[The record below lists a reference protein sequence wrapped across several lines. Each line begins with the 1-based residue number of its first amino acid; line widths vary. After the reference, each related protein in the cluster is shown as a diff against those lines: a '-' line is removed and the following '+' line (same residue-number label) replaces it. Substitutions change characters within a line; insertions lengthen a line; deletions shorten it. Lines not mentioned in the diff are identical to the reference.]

1 MADVLSEITRLKY
14 QELARALAQANIGQG
29 IVGESAVWQSLNNGN
44 LTASQFNELV
54 SSNAGYNAGFRAIG
68 NADGT
73 IRSYTYVGHDYPITE
88 FTYDDIIGSFNSNV
102 QSGTS
107 APSNTFTMQQPT
119 NTAMA
124 GTAGSETMKA
134 SGGVTKY
141 TNGAASAN
149 PVLTTMGSVVG
160 AVMAAGTG
168 IQLAKTIDGGLYHI
182 GNALGLDPPETLNPA
197 TWNSITAGDDSAQAG
212 LFNYIFGLNPDN
224 GQITAYADENAFAYM
239 AGWLMKQGAFASGDY
254 EVQTLPENFSTLLTM
269 PITIANANGANWAQT
284 DDYDTPSRAKLWEHS
299 YVVTSAASEVY
310 AIAVQNVAGSFRMY
324 FFSESPF
331 TLEATVKKTT
341 ISTGDVSTTTST
353 ISGNSTVN
361 YTFDGKLAT
370 AYYNLSS
377 KLGSS
382 SLEYSSIP
390 ITITTNISSA
400 NIAAVA
406 FWLLKY
412 GDVTHSGGVD
422 GIDTQ
427 QDGTVPNT
435 SGWNYNDP
443 TNTILPSLQQQF
455 PDLWNNRIENNVV
468 QPDGSVKTYTYIPT
482 QIPSGGNGTN
492 ADTQNDKQN
501 TTDPSVDPDD
511 STDTKLQTIIQILTS
526 LLPQAL
532 TDPATVPEDELQDG
546 TNTKNPNTDTPNN
559 PPATGTGNTPTILLP
574 TGSASSLWK
583 VYHPSQAQVDA
594 FGAWLWSSN
603 FVEQIKKMF
612 NDPMQS
618 IIGLHKI
625 FAAPIDAGTAT
636 IKVGY
641 LDSQVASA
649 YVDSQYVTVDCGSVS
664 LQEYF
669 GNVFDY
675 EPFTK
680 VAIFLPFIGIQ
691 KLDVAE
697 VMRSTISVVYHV
709 DVFSGACLAEV
720 SVTRDGGGGCL
731 YTFSGDASAR
741 YPISSGSYMGI
752 VSGVL
757 SIAGG
762 IAGTIATGGAALP
775 AVVGAGVAATH
786 MHTDV
791 KHSGQISGNAGAMGG
806 KVPYLIVV
814 RPHTAVAQR
823 SEKYHGYGANSY
835 CKVESLSGYARLY
848 NAVVRPNDS
857 ITDEERKEIQTIL
870 ESGFY
875 A

>member
-1 MADVLSEITRLKY
+1 MADVLPEVTRLKY

-44 LTASQFNELV
+44 LTAAQFNELV

-73 IRSYTYVGHDYPITE
+73 IRSYTYVGSDYPITE
-88 FTYDDIIGSFNSNV
+88 FTYDDIIGAFNSNV

-119 NTAMA
+119 NTALSGA
-124 GTAGSETMKA
+124 AGSETMKA
-134 SGGVTKY
+134 SGGVRKF
-141 TNGAASAN
+141 TNGTASAN

-182 GNALGLDPPETLNPA
+182 GNALNLNPPESLNPE

-224 GQITAYADENAFAYM
+224 GQLTAYADENAFAYM
-239 AGWLMKQGAFASGDY
+239 AGWLMQQGFFSTGDY
-254 EVQTLPENFSTLLTM
+254 EVQRLPESSDFSTNLVM
-269 PITIANANGANWAQT
+269 PIIIASANGASWAQT
-284 DDYDTPSRAKLWEHS
+284 VYPGESRAVLWEHS
-299 YVVTSAASEVY
+299 YVVTSATSEVY
-310 AIAVQNVAGSFRMY
+310 AIAVQNVAGSFRLY
-324 FFSESPF
+324 YFSEKPF
-331 TLEATVKKTT
+331 KLKATVKKTN
-341 ISTGDVSTTTST
+341 ISTGAVTITTDT
-353 ISGNSTVN
+353 IQGNIHTT
-361 YTFDGKLAT
+361 YTFDRKT
-370 AYYNLSS
+370 ANTYYNQ
-377 KLGSS
+377 S
-382 SLEYSSIP
+382 SLSGRLESSSIP
-390 ITITTNISSA
+390 ITISNNISAGGNAS
-400 NIAAVA
+400 VA
-406 FWLLKY
+406 LWLLKY
-412 GDVTHSGGVD
+412 GDVSHAGGVD

-427 QDGTVPNT
+427 PDGTVPNI

-443 TNTILPSLQQQF
+443 TNTILPSLQQQY
-455 PDLWNNRIENNVV
+455 PDLWNNRIENDVV
-468 QPDGSVKTYTYIPT
+468 QPDGTVKTYTYIPT

-501 TTDPSVDPDD
+501 TTDPSVNPDD

-532 TDPATVPEDELQDG
+532 TDPSTVPEDELQDG

-559 PPATGTGNTPTILLP
+559 PPATGAGNTPTILMP

-641 LDSQVASA
+641 LDSQVSSA
-649 YVDSQYVTVDCGSVS
+649 YVDNQYVTVDCGSVE
-664 LQEYF
+664 LREYF

-675 EPFTK
+675 EPFTR
-680 VAIFLPFIGIQ
+680 VAIFLPFIGVQ

-814 RPHTAVAQR
+814 RPQTEVAQR
-823 SEKYHGYGANSY
+823 SEKYYGYGANSY
-835 CKVESLSGYARLY
+835 CKVENLSGFARLY

>member
-1 MADVLSEITRLKY
+1 MADVLPEVTRLKY

-44 LTASQFNELV
+44 LTSAQFNELV
-54 SSNAGYNAGFRAIG
+54 SSNAGYNAGFRAVA

-73 IRSYTYVGHDYPITE
+73 IRSYTYIGNDYPISE

-119 NTAMA
+119 NTAMTGA
-124 GTAGSETMKA
+124 AGSETMKA

-149 PVLTTMGSVVG
+149 PVLTTMGSVVS
-160 AVMAAGTG
+160 AVVAAGTG

-182 GNALGLDPPETLNPA
+182 GNALNLNPPESLNPE
-197 TWNSITAGDDSAQAG
+197 TWNTITSGDDSAQAR

-224 GQITAYADENAFAYM
+224 GQLTAYTDERAFAYM
-239 AGWLMKQGAFASGDY
+239 AGWLMQQGFFNKGDEKGTYDFPASGSYRSYLSQPITYVDAVGAFIERKRVAYQYYEFYQGIVSVSG
-254 EVQTLPENFSTLLTM
+254 
-269 PITIANANGANWAQT
+269 NA
-284 DDYDTPSRAKLWEHS
+284 P
-299 YVVTSAASEVY
+299 VY
-310 AIAVQNVAGSFRMY
+310 AYIEKGSRGTVHLFLI
-324 FFSESPF
+324 SESSF
-331 TLEATVKKTT
+331 TAKVLRKTVGKPTSKTNESIDDRSSNAGAYNINGVSGYYYYLNVTNYDDSTMEGISPSAYCTSRDDNGHPDEAFF
-341 ISTGDVSTTTST
+341 IH
-353 ISGNSTVN
+353 
-361 YTFDGKLAT
+361 
-370 AYYNLSS
+370 
-377 KLGSS
+377 
-382 SLEYSSIP
+382 
-390 ITITTNISSA
+390 
-400 NIAAVA
+400 
-406 FWLLKY
+406 KY
-412 GDVTHSGGVD
+412 GNVSGGGAVD
-422 GIDTQ
+422 GVSDQ
-427 QDGTVPNT
+427 QDGTRPNT
-435 SGWNYNDP
+435 DNWNYNDP
-443 TNTILPSLQQQF
+443 DNTILPSLQQQY
-455 PDLWNNRIENNVV
+455 PDLWKNRIENNVV
-468 QPDGSVKTYTYIPT
+468 QPDGTVKTYTYIPT

-501 TTDPSVDPDD
+501 TQDPSVNPDD
-511 STDTKLQTIIQILTS
+511 SSDTKLQTIIQILTS

-532 TDPATVPEDELQDG
+532 TDPSTVPEDELQDG
-546 TNTKNPNTDTPNN
+546 TNTRNPNPDIPNN
-559 PPATGTGNTPTILLP
+559 PPATGGGNTPTILLP

-625 FAAPIDAGTAT
+625 FATPIDAGTAT

-641 LDSQVASA
+641 LDSEVASA
-649 YVDSQYVTVDCGSVS
+649 YVNNQYVTVDCGSVE
-664 LQEYF
+664 LREYF

-675 EPFTK
+675 EPFTR
-680 VAIFLPFIGIQ
+680 VAIFLPFIGVQ

-697 VMRSTISVVYHV
+697 VMRSTISVMYHV

-814 RPHTAVAQR
+814 RPQTEVAER
-823 SEKYHGYGANSY
+823 SERYYGYGANSY
-835 CKVESLSGYARLY
+835 CKVENLSGFARLY

>member
-1 MADVLSEITRLKY
+1 MADALSEITRLKY

-44 LTASQFNELV
+44 LTAAQFNKLV

-73 IRSYTYVGHDYPITE
+73 IRSYTYVGSDYPITE
-88 FTYDDIIGSFNSNV
+88 FTYDDIIGAFNSNV

-119 NTAMA
+119 NTALSGA
-124 GTAGSETMKA
+124 AGSETMKA
-134 SGGVTKY
+134 SGGVRKF

-182 GNALGLDPPETLNPA
+182 GNALNLNPPETLNPE
-197 TWNSITAGDDSAQAG
+197 TWNSITAGDSSAQAG
-212 LFNYIFGLNPDN
+212 LFNYVFGLNPDN
-224 GQITAYADENAFAYM
+224 GQLTAYADEKAFAYM
-239 AGWLMKQGAFASGDY
+239 AGWLMQQGFFGSGGDSATIDFPETYVRRVAQPVPCNNGVGAYVQRSPEGISGSTNMKITVDSVSGDSPIY
-254 EVQTLPENFSTLLTM
+254 GFTIVDDDVEEVHLCS
-269 PITIANANGANWAQT
+269 
-284 DDYDTPSRAKLWEHS
+284 K
-299 YVVTSAASEVY
+299 
-310 AIAVQNVAGSFRMY
+310 
-324 FFSESPF
+324 SPF
-331 TLEATVKKTT
+331 TYTIDIEQKNGTHTTKSGSSGKAIKTT
-341 ISTGDVSTTTST
+341 IAGVTYELCRT
-353 ISGNSTVN
+353 NAA
-361 YTFDGKLAT
+361 YFADGIAL
-370 AYYNLSS
+370 NPP
-377 KLGSS
+377 
-382 SLEYSSIP
+382 P
-390 ITITTNISSA
+390 ITLTGAELAFRCINE
-400 NIAAVA
+400 AAVII
-406 FWLLKY
+406 LY
-412 GDVTHSGGVD
+412 GTIGQGSLPD
-422 GIDTQ
+422 GISTQ
-427 QDGTVPNT
+427 PNATVPNT
-435 SGWNYNDP
+435 NNWDYNDP
-443 TNTILPSLQQQF
+443 INTILPSLQQQY
-455 PDLWNNRIENNVV
+455 PDLWNNRIENDVV
-468 QPDGSVKTYTYIPT
+468 QPDGTVKTYTYIPT
-482 QIPSGGNGTN
+482 QIPDGGNGTN
-492 ADTQNDKQN
+492 ADTQNDRQN
-501 TTDPSVDPDD
+501 ISDPSVNPDD
-511 STDTKLQTIIQILTS
+511 SSDTKLQTIIQILTS

-532 TDPATVPEDELQDG
+532 TDPATVPEEELQDG
-546 TNTKNPNTDTPNN
+546 TNTKNPNPNTPNN
-559 PPATGTGNTPTILLP
+559 PPATGAGNTPTILLP
-574 TGSASSLWK
+574 SGNASSLWK

-594 FGAWLWSSN
+594 FGAWLWSSD
-603 FVEQIKKMF
+603 FVDQIKKMF

-618 IIGLHKI
+618 IIGLHKV
-625 FAAPIDAGTAT
+625 FAAPIDAGNAT

-649 YVDSQYVTVDCGSVS
+649 YVDNQYVTVDCGSVE
-664 LQEYF
+664 LREYF

-675 EPFTK
+675 EPFTR

-697 VMRSTISVVYHV
+697 VMRSSISVVYHV

-814 RPHTAVAQR
+814 RPQTEVAQR
-823 SEKYHGYGANSY
+823 SEKYYGYGANSY
-835 CKVESLSGYARLY
+835 CKVENLSGFARLY

>member
-1 MADVLSEITRLKY
+1 MSDVVSSEITRLKY

-29 IVGESAVWQSLNNGN
+29 IVAESNVWRQINSGN
-44 LTASQFNELV
+44 LSPAEFNQLV
-54 SSNAGYNAGFRAIG
+54 TSNAGYNAGFRAVG
-68 NADGT
+68 NADGS
-73 IRSYTYVGHDYPITE
+73 IRSYTYIGSDYPIGE

-119 NTAMA
+119 NTALSGA
-124 GTAGSETMKA
+124 AGSEKVGA

-141 TNGAASAN
+141 TNGTASAN
-149 PVLTTMGSVVG
+149 PILTTMGSVVG

-168 IQLAKTIDGGLYHI
+168 IQLAKTIDGGIYNI
-182 GNALGLDPPETLNPA
+182 GNALGLDPPEALNPE
-197 TWNSITAGDDSAQAG
+197 TWNSITAGSDAPTAG
-212 LFNYIFGLNPDN
+212 LFNYIFGLNPNN
-224 GQITAYADENAFAYM
+224 GQLTAYADAEAFAYM
-239 AGWLMKQGAFASGDY
+239 AGWLMKQGFFA
-254 EVQTLPENFSTLLTM
+254 
-269 PITIANANGANWAQT
+269 
-284 DDYDTPSRAKLWEHS
+284 PSE
-299 YVVTSAASEVY
+299 
-310 AIAVQNVAGSFRMY
+310 G
-324 FFSESPF
+324 
-331 TLEATVKKTT
+331 
-341 ISTGDVSTTTST
+341 
-353 ISGNSTVN
+353 
-361 YTFDGKLAT
+361 
-370 AYYNLSS
+370 
-377 KLGSS
+377 
-382 SLEYSSIP
+382 
-390 ITITTNISSA
+390 
-400 NIAAVA
+400 
-406 FWLLKY
+406 
-412 GDVTHSGGVD
+412 
-422 GIDTQ
+422 
-427 QDGTVPNT
+427 GTVPDNPDDVPLPSRYHLPFNAASGSYFYYKGLAQLERFEEYTFSNNVIAAMFFSQPFQTNRWRYILYFVSTQPTTYTRTTQQGSQSTGSFAQRTYNNVTFYTHVTYSTTQQGT
-435 SGWNYNDP
+435 SVTDHNGNIPLNMCDGTDTLSYEPTVGYLLATNYHQAQTIPGVDTQPNASLPDTSNWDYNDP
-443 TNTILPSLQQQF
+443 HNTILPSLETQY
-455 PDLWNNRIENNVV
+455 PDLWNNRMENDVV
-468 QPDGSVKTYTYIPT
+468 QPDGSVKKYVYLPTVIPD
-482 QIPSGGNGTN
+482 GGNGTN
-492 ADTQNDKQN
+492 PDTQNNHQN
-501 TTDPSVDPDD
+501 TNPEIDPDNT
-511 STDTKLQTIIQILTS
+511 SETTLQTIIQIITS
-526 LLPQAL
+526 LLPQAM
-532 TDPATVPEDELQDG
+532 TDPETVPEEELQDG
-546 TNTKNPNTDTPNN
+546 TNTKNPNPDIPNNN
-559 PPATGTGNTPTILLP
+559 PPDTGTGATPTILPP

-625 FAAPIDAGTAT
+625 FASPIDGGTAT

-641 LDSQVASA
+641 LDSGVTSA

-664 LQEYF
+664 LSEYF

-675 EPFTK
+675 EPHTK
-680 VAIFLPFIGIQ
+680 VSIFLPFIGIQ
-691 KLDVAE
+691 KLDVSE
-697 VMRSTISVVYHV
+697 VMRSTIGVVYHV

-775 AVVGAGVAATH
+775 AVVGASAAATH

-814 RPHTAVAQR
+814 RPQTEVAKK
-823 SEKYHGYGANSY
+823 SEKYYGYGANSY
-835 CKVESLSGYARLY
+835 CKVESLSGFARLY

>member
-1 MADVLSEITRLKY
+1 MADALSEITRLKY

-44 LTASQFNELV
+44 LTAAQFNELV
-54 SSNAGYNAGFRAIG
+54 SSNAGYNAGFRAVA

-73 IRSYTYVGHDYPITE
+73 IRSYTYVGHDYPMTE

-119 NTAMA
+119 NTALSGA
-124 GTAGSETMKA
+124 AGSETMKA
-134 SGGVTKY
+134 SGGVRKF

-182 GNALGLDPPETLNPA
+182 GNALNLNPPETLNPE
-197 TWNSITAGDDSAQAG
+197 TWNSITAGDYSAQAG

-224 GQITAYADENAFAYM
+224 GQLTAYADENAFSYM
-239 AGWLMKQGAFASGDY
+239 AGWLMQQGF
-254 EVQTLPENFSTLLTM
+254 FSTGGGETGHSSN
-269 PITIANANGANWAQT
+269 PSITPFYPSFNYIASPYGVGTSFPTNAANRTGQFLSIESNL
-284 DDYDTPSRAKLWEHS
+284 YCVR
-299 YVVTSAASEVY
+299 Y
-310 AIAVQNVAGSFRMY
+310 AVDGSGYYSVLFV
-324 FFSESPF
+324 SDKPF
-331 TLEATVKKTT
+331 TFKSSSSSSVTKAQV
-341 ISTGDVSTTTST
+341 
-353 ISGNSTVN
+353 NTVN
-361 YTFDGKLAT
+361 KKKVYCLNPQFKTAFNKQLLSVPVLPNSNYEQEKIGYDILYTGEI
-370 AYYNLSS
+370 
-377 KLGSS
+377 SS
-382 SLEYSSIP
+382 S
-390 ITITTNISSA
+390 
-400 NIAAVA
+400 
-406 FWLLKY
+406 
-412 GDVTHSGGVD
+412 VD
-422 GIDTQ
+422 GVSDQ
-427 QDGTVPNT
+427 PDGTVPNT
-435 SGWNYNDP
+435 SNWNYNDP
-443 TNTILPSLQQQF
+443 TNTILPSLQQQY
-455 PDLWNNRIENNVV
+455 PDLWDNRIENDVV

-501 TTDPSVDPDD
+501 TTDPSVNPND
-511 STDTKLQTIIQILTS
+511 SSDTKLQTIIQILTS

-546 TNTKNPNTDTPNN
+546 TNTKNPNPDTPNN
-559 PPATGTGNTPTILLP
+559 PPATGGGNTPTILLP

-625 FAAPIDAGTAT
+625 FATPIDAGTAT

-641 LDSQVASA
+641 LDSEVASA
-649 YVDSQYVTVDCGSVS
+649 YVNNQYVTVDCGSVE
-664 LQEYF
+664 LREYF

-675 EPFTK
+675 EPFTR
-680 VAIFLPFIGIQ
+680 VAIFLPFIGVQ

-697 VMRSTISVVYHV
+697 VMRSTISVMYHV

-720 SVTRDGGGGCL
+720 AVTRDGGGGCL

-814 RPHTAVAQR
+814 RPQTEVAER
-823 SEKYHGYGANSY
+823 SEKYYGYGANSY
-835 CKVESLSGYARLY
+835 CKVESLSGFARLY

>member
-44 LTASQFNELV
+44 LTAAQFNELV

-119 NTAMA
+119 NTAMT

-141 TNGAASAN
+141 TNGAVSAN
-149 PVLTTMGSVVG
+149 PILTTMGSVVG

-182 GNALGLDPPETLNPA
+182 GNALNLNPPETLNPE
-197 TWNSITAGDDSAQAG
+197 TWNTITAGDSSAQAG

-224 GQITAYADENAFAYM
+224 GQLTAYADENAFAYM
-239 AGWLMKQGAFASGDY
+239 AGWLMQQGFFSTGIGETGHPTDPTITPFLPPFNYVPSPYGVGTAFPTNAARRTGTFLSINDSLYCIRFPVSGGYYNVRFFSKQTFTYKSSADSFITNPERRTVRGKTFYTLVIQLDQRYNS
-254 EVQTLPENFSTLLTM
+254 QLLSLPTLPTNT
-269 PITIANANGANWAQT
+269 
-284 DDYDTPSRAKLWEHS
+284 DYDKIGYDIL
-299 YVVTSAASEVY
+299 
-310 AIAVQNVAGSFRMY
+310 
-324 FFSESPF
+324 F
-331 TLEATVKKTT
+331 TGE
-341 ISTGDVSTTTST
+341 I
-353 ISGNSTVN
+353 
-361 YTFDGKLAT
+361 
-370 AYYNLSS
+370 
-377 KLGSS
+377 SS
-382 SLEYSSIP
+382 S
-390 ITITTNISSA
+390 
-400 NIAAVA
+400 
-406 FWLLKY
+406 
-412 GDVTHSGGVD
+412 VD
-422 GIDTQ
+422 GVSDQ
-427 QDGTVPNT
+427 PEGTVPDT
-435 SGWNYNDP
+435 SNWNYNDP
-443 TNTILPSLQQQF
+443 TNTILPSLQNQF

-501 TTDPSVDPDD
+501 TTDPSVNPDD
-511 STDTKLQTIIQILTS
+511 SSDTKLQTIIQILTS

-546 TNTKNPNTDTPNN
+546 TNTKNPNPDTPNN
-559 PPATGTGNTPTILLP
+559 PPATGAGNTPTILLP

-618 IIGLHKI
+618 IIGLHKV
-625 FAAPIDAGTAT
+625 FATPIDAGTST

-814 RPHTAVAQR
+814 RPQTEVAKR
-823 SEKYHGYGANSY
+823 SERYYGYGANSY
-835 CKVESLSGYARLY
+835 CKVESLSGFARLY

>member
-29 IVGESAVWQSLNNGN
+29 IVGESAVWRSLNNGN
-44 LTASQFNELV
+44 LTAAQFNDLV

-73 IRSYTYVGHDYPITE
+73 IRSYTYIGHDYPITE

-119 NTAMA
+119 NTAMTGA
-124 GTAGSETMKA
+124 AGSETMKA

-149 PVLTTMGSVVG
+149 PILTTMGSVVG

-182 GNALGLDPPETLNPA
+182 GNALNLNPPESLNPE
-197 TWNSITAGDDSAQAG
+197 TWNTITSGDDSAQAG

-224 GQITAYADENAFAYM
+224 GQLTAYADEKAFAYM
-239 AGWLMKQGAFASGDY
+239 AGWLMQQGFFAPSSNMVKPIEQQYLDY
-254 EVQTLPENFSTLLTM
+254 TWEGLPVALLNTPFKEYFGLSSEPDREYIIGIEDNSSPVKIAGYTVANSTQ
-269 PITIANANGANWAQT
+269 IKICF
-284 DDYDTPSRAKLWEHS
+284 
-299 YVVTSAASEVY
+299 V
-310 AIAVQNVAGSFRMY
+310 
-324 FFSESPF
+324 SESSF
-331 TLEATVKKTT
+331 TVTRTNPNDPTIVYRTTASKT
-341 ISTGDVSTTTST
+341 SVSNVP
-353 ISGNSTVN
+353 GGGLKYY
-361 YTFDGKLAT
+361 YTRSYNLTQAT
-370 AYYNLSS
+370 ALNVVPHASCPDTNSFAYANSDFVKILLY
-377 KLGSS
+377 GEIIHSS
-382 SLEYSSIP
+382 SI
-390 ITITTNISSA
+390 
-400 NIAAVA
+400 
-406 FWLLKY
+406 
-412 GDVTHSGGVD
+412 DGVD
-422 GIDTQ
+422 TQPDGI
-427 QDGTVPNT
+427 VPNT
-435 SGWNYNDP
+435 SGWDYNDP
-443 TNTILPSLQQQF
+443 TNTILPSLQQQY

-501 TTDPSVDPDD
+501 TTDPSVNPDD

-532 TDPATVPEDELQDG
+532 TDPATVPESELQDG
-546 TNTKNPNTDTPNN
+546 TNTKNPNPNTPNN
-559 PPATGTGNTPTILLP
+559 PPATGAGNTPTILLP

-741 YPISSGSYMGI
+741 YPLSSGSYMGI
-752 VSGVL
+752 VSGIL

-814 RPHTAVAQR
+814 RPQTEVSKR
-823 SEKYHGYGANSY
+823 SERYYGYGANSY

>member
-1 MADVLSEITRLKY
+1 MADVLPEVTRLKY

-44 LTASQFNELV
+44 LTAAQFNELV

-73 IRSYTYVGHDYPITE
+73 IRSYTYVGSDYPITE
-88 FTYDDIIGSFNSNV
+88 FTYDDIIGSFNSNL

-119 NTAMA
+119 NTSLA
-124 GTAGSETMKA
+124 GAAGSETMKA

-141 TNGAASAN
+141 TNGAVSAN

-182 GNALGLDPPETLNPA
+182 GNALNLNPPATLNPE

-224 GQITAYADENAFAYM
+224 GQITAYADEKAFAYM
-239 AGWLMKQGAFASGDY
+239 AGWLMQQGF
-254 EVQTLPENFSTLLTM
+254 FSS
-269 PITIANANGANWAQT
+269 GANPYGGGYTEPLKPNPEGKYLYTGQAFTYQDGKIETEWAIS
-284 DDYDTPSRAKLWEHS
+284 DS
-299 YVVTSAASEVY
+299 YSNYGEYS
-310 AIAVQNVAGSFRMY
+310 NHRVAGYVYNENQYGYSIMIEGQ
-324 FFSESPF
+324 SSVAPF
-331 TLEATVKKTT
+331 IKYRYYNA
-341 ISTGDVSTTTST
+341 STQVPGSWY
-353 ISGNSTVN
+353 SGNSYGNTVS
-361 YTFDGKLAT
+361 YRTFSGAF
-370 AYYNLSS
+370 N
-377 KLGSS
+377 
-382 SLEYSSIP
+382 IP
-390 ITITTNISSA
+390 IFATREQALAYVNTGDDTD
-400 NIAAVA
+400 AVNRPQP
-406 FWLLKY
+406 
-412 GDVTHSGGVD
+412 SVD
-422 GIDTQ
+422 GVTDQ
-427 QDGTVPNT
+427 PDGTVPNT

-443 TNTILPSLQQQF
+443 NNTILPSLQQQY

-501 TTDPSVDPDD
+501 TSDPSVNPDD

-532 TDPATVPEDELQDG
+532 TDPATVPKDELQDG
-546 TNTKNPNTDTPNN
+546 TNTKNPNPDTPNN
-559 PPATGTGNTPTILLP
+559 PPATGAGTTPIILLP
-574 TGSASSLWK
+574 SGSASSLWK

-603 FVEQIKKMF
+603 FVDQIKKMF

-618 IIGLHKI
+618 IIGLHKV
-625 FAAPIDAGTAT
+625 FVTPIDAGSAT

-649 YVDSQYVTVDCGSVS
+649 YVDNQYVTVDCGSVE
-664 LQEYF
+664 LREYF

-675 EPFTK
+675 EPFTR

-697 VMRSTISVVYHV
+697 VMRSTISVAYHV

-814 RPHTAVAQR
+814 RPQTEVAKK
-823 SEKYHGYGANSY
+823 SEKYYGYGANSY
-835 CKVESLSGYARLY
+835 CKVESLSGFARLY

>member
-1 MADVLSEITRLKY
+1 MAGELAEVTRLKY

-29 IVGESAVWQSLNNGN
+29 IVAESNVWQQINSGN
-44 LTASQFNELV
+44 LSPAEFNELV
-54 SSNAGYNAGFRAIG
+54 TSKAGYNAGFRAVG

-73 IRSYTYVGHDYPITE
+73 IRSYTYVGTDYPMGE

-107 APSNTFTMQQPT
+107 APSNTFTMQQPS
-119 NTAMA
+119 NTALNGAA
-124 GTAGSETMKA
+124 GAEKVGA

-141 TNGAASAN
+141 TNGTASAN
-149 PVLTTMGSVVG
+149 PILTTMGSVVG

-168 IQLAKTIDGGLYHI
+168 IQLAKTIDGGIYHI
-182 GNALGLDPPETLNPA
+182 GNALGLDPPDSLNPE
-197 TWNSITAGDDSAQAG
+197 TWNSITAGSDAPTAG

-224 GQITAYADENAFAYM
+224 GKLTAYADADAFAYM
-239 AGWLMKQGAFASGDY
+239 AGWLMKQGFFAPSEGGTVPDNPDGVTIPSRYTLPFNAASGSAFYHRPQTALTRDASY
-254 EVQTLPENFSTLLTM
+254 TFSNNVVASLFYASIGTATRPSWSYVLYFVSNEPTNYTYTPQAGNSSTGSLSPYTINGHTFYMYAITSSAPLGTPEDHNGNVPYNLCSGNSALNINNNIAYLLATNYHQAQTLPGVETQ
-269 PITIANANGANWAQT
+269 PNASVPDTSNW
-284 DDYDTPSRAKLWEHS
+284 D
-299 YVVTSAASEVY
+299 
-310 AIAVQNVAGSFRMY
+310 
-324 FFSESPF
+324 
-331 TLEATVKKTT
+331 
-341 ISTGDVSTTTST
+341 
-353 ISGNSTVN
+353 
-361 YTFDGKLAT
+361 
-370 AYYNLSS
+370 
-377 KLGSS
+377 
-382 SLEYSSIP
+382 
-390 ITITTNISSA
+390 
-400 NIAAVA
+400 
-406 FWLLKY
+406 
-412 GDVTHSGGVD
+412 
-422 GIDTQ
+422 
-427 QDGTVPNT
+427 
-435 SGWNYNDP
+435 YNDP
-443 TNTILPSLQQQF
+443 HNTILPSLQQQY
-455 PDLWNNRIENNVV
+455 PDLWNNRIENDVV
-468 QPDGSVKTYTYIPT
+468 QPDGSVKKYVYLPTVIPD
-482 QIPSGGNGTN
+482 GGNGTN
-492 ADTQNDKQN
+492 PDTQNNHQN
-501 TTDPSVDPDD
+501 TNPEVDPD
-511 STDTKLQTIIQILTS
+511 TTNETALQTIIQIITS
-526 LLPQAL
+526 LLPQAM
-532 TDPATVPEDELQDG
+532 TDPETVPEEELQDG
-546 TNTKNPNTDTPNN
+546 TNTKNPNPDIPNNN
-559 PPATGTGNTPTILLP
+559 PPDTGTGATPTILPP

-625 FAAPIDAGTAT
+625 FAAPVDGGTAT

-641 LDSQVASA
+641 LDSGVSSA

-664 LQEYF
+664 LPEYF

-675 EPFTK
+675 EPHTK

-691 KLDVAE
+691 KLDVSE
-697 VMRSTISVVYHV
+697 VMRSTIGVVYHV

-775 AVVGAGVAATH
+775 AVVGASAAATH

-814 RPHTAVAQR
+814 RPQTEVAKK
-823 SEKYHGYGANSY
+823 SEKYYGYGANSY
-835 CKVESLSGYARLY
+835 CKVESLSGFARLY

-857 ITDEERKEIQTIL
+857 ITDEERKEIQSIL

>member
-44 LTASQFNELV
+44 LTAAQFNDLV

-73 IRSYTYVGHDYPITE
+73 IRSYTYVGHDYPMTE

-119 NTAMA
+119 NTAMTGA
-124 GTAGSETMKA
+124 TGSETMKA

-149 PVLTTMGSVVG
+149 PILTTMGSVVG

-182 GNALGLDPPETLNPA
+182 GNALGLDPPDTLNPE

-224 GQITAYADENAFAYM
+224 GQLTAYADENAFAYM
-239 AGWLMKQGAFASGDY
+239 AGWLYKQGFFSVGGYESRLADTSLLYNPTIWNQPLLSAINSIDYTSAYLTDYNYRRVRTFIGDY
-254 EVQTLPENFSTLLTM
+254 PV
-269 PITIANANGANWAQT
+269 
-284 DDYDTPSRAKLWEHS
+284 
-299 YVVTSAASEVY
+299 YVVACLLPNNTKRFTYVSR
-310 AIAVQNVAGSFRMY
+310 GSFR
-324 FFSESPF
+324 FP
-331 TLEATVKKTT
+331 
-341 ISTGDVSTTTST
+341 STGYNPRGESYDLGTGDSVGPSTTRSGTS
-353 ISGNSTVN
+353 
-361 YTFDGKLAT
+361 F
-370 AYYNLSS
+370 YYWNENLQMSA
-377 KLGSS
+377 GDSS
-382 SLEYSSIP
+382 SAPYNTLAGMPASSGFVTDIAS
-390 ITITTNISSA
+390 IILDGVTTENFP
-400 NIAAVA
+400 V
-406 FWLLKY
+406 
-412 GDVTHSGGVD
+412 DGVD
-422 GIDTQ
+422 TQ
-427 QDGTVPNT
+427 PDGTAPNT
-435 SGWNYNDP
+435 SGWDYNDP
-443 TNTILPSLQQQF
+443 QNTILPSLQQQY

-546 TNTKNPNTDTPNN
+546 TNTKNPNPDTPNN

-814 RPHTAVAQR
+814 RPQTEVAQR
-823 SEKYHGYGANSY
+823 SERYYGYGANSY
-835 CKVESLSGYARLY
+835 CKVESLSGFARLY

>member
-1 MADVLSEITRLKY
+1 MADVLSEVTRLKY

-44 LTASQFNELV
+44 LTAEQFNQLV

-73 IRSYTYVGHDYPITE
+73 IRSYTYVGHDYPMTE
-88 FTYDDIIGSFNSNV
+88 FTYDDIIGAFDSNL

-119 NTAMA
+119 NTALSGA
-124 GTAGSETMKA
+124 AGSETMKA
-134 SGGVTKY
+134 SGGVRKY
-141 TNGAASAN
+141 VNGTASAN

-182 GNALGLDPPETLNPA
+182 GNALNLNPPDSLNPE

-224 GQITAYADENAFAYM
+224 GQLTAYADENAFAYM
-239 AGWLMKQGAFASGDY
+239 AGWLYQQGFFSAGGNVSRLDNTSLLYNPTVWNQPLLSGANVLDYISNIYSDVNYRRVVTVTQSTSTVYVVGCVLPNNTKRFTLVSLNPFTYRYDGYSPSGEHYYFSTQSSSGPSQTIRGTNYYWWNDNVPMSSGDTANVPY
-254 EVQTLPENFSTLLTM
+254 NTLNGVPGSGFVTD
-269 PITIANANGANWAQT
+269 IATFIFDG
-284 DDYDTPSRAKLWEHS
+284 
-299 YVVTSAASEVY
+299 VTSENPSV
-310 AIAVQNVAGSFRMY
+310 
-324 FFSESPF
+324 
-331 TLEATVKKTT
+331 
-341 ISTGDVSTTTST
+341 D
-353 ISGNSTVN
+353 
-361 YTFDGKLAT
+361 
-370 AYYNLSS
+370 
-377 KLGSS
+377 
-382 SLEYSSIP
+382 
-390 ITITTNISSA
+390 
-400 NIAAVA
+400 
-406 FWLLKY
+406 
-412 GDVTHSGGVD
+412 GVD
-422 GIDTQ
+422 TQ
-427 QDGTVPNT
+427 PDGTAPNT
-435 SGWNYNDP
+435 NGWDYNDP
-443 TNTILPSLQQQF
+443 TNTILPSLQQQY
-455 PDLWNNRIENNVV
+455 PDLWNNRIENDVV

-501 TTDPSVDPDD
+501 TSDPSVNPDD

-546 TNTKNPNTDTPNN
+546 TNTKNPNPDTPNN
-559 PPATGTGNTPTILLP
+559 PPATGGGNTPTILPP

-603 FVEQIKKMF
+603 FVDQIKKMF

-618 IIGLHKI
+618 IIGLHKV

-649 YVDSQYVTVDCGSVS
+649 YVDNQYVTVDCGSIE
-664 LQEYF
+664 LREYF

-675 EPFTK
+675 EPFTR
-680 VAIFLPFIGIQ
+680 VAIFLPFIGVQ
-691 KLDVAE
+691 KLDVSE

-814 RPHTAVAQR
+814 RPQTEVAQR
-823 SEKYHGYGANSY
+823 SEKYYGYGANSY
-835 CKVESLSGYARLY
+835 CKVESLSGFARLY